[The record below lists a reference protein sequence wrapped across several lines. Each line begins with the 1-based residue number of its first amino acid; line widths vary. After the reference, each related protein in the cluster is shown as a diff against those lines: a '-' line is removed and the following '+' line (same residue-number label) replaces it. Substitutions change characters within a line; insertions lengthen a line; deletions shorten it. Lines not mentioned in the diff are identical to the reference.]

1 MGTVRSRLYD
11 AGAAGL
17 SAKHK
22 LWLEKNGAI
31 FGDGLYN
38 ILVKVKDTGSI
49 SQAARE
55 MSMSYRAAWG
65 KIKVAERH
73 WGVSLVVTQVGGE
86 MGGGAKLTPSADEL
100 LKRYRKFQREV
111 DSFIQNS
118 FRVTFQGW
126 PGP

>member
-1 MGTVRSRLYD
+1 MGTVRGTSYD
-11 AGAAGL
+11 TGAAAL

-31 FGDGLYN
+31 FGEGLFN
-38 ILVKVKDTGSI
+38 ILIKVKDTGSI

-65 KIKVAERH
+65 KIKVAEKH
-73 WGVSLVVTQVGGE
+73 WGVPLLVTQVGGE
-86 MGGGAKLTPSADEL
+86 MGGGAKLTPGAEEL
-100 LKRYRKFQREV
+100 LRRYREFQREV

-118 FRVTFQGW
+118 FEQIFQG
-126 PGP
+126 